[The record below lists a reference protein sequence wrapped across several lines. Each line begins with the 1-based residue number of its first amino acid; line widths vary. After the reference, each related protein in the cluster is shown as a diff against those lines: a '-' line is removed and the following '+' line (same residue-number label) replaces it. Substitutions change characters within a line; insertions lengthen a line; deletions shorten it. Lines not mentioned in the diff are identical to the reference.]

1 MIYKQQISTIRINYS
16 KIYLNY
22 HKTMKSHRKQY
33 FKMSSFLLLLVITAW
48 ISIQWYSFLL
58 NKNIE
63 DQNKTIKEQNIKLE
77 KYKSLTWFT
86 KLMAVKELEWKYDEV
101 PRSTHINKVITML
114 QEIKNLDQR
123 NDETILL
130 SDFNVDLQKISVKW
144 QVSDLKLL
152 YYSNSERG
160 IISLIDRFK
169 NLDFI
174 ENLYIK
180 NYTKDKDAIF
190 FSFILEANVIKDAK

>member
-1 MIYKQQISTIRINYS
+1 
-16 KIYLNY
+16 
-22 HKTMKSHRKQY
+22 
-33 FKMSSFLLLLVITAW
+33 
-48 ISIQWYSFLL
+48 
-58 NKNIE
+58 
-63 DQNKTIKEQNIKLE
+63 
-77 KYKSLTWFT
+77 
-86 KLMAVKELEWKYDEV
+86 
-101 PRSTHINKVITML
+101 
-114 QEIKNLDQR
+114 
-123 NDETILL
+123 LL

-152 YYSNSERG
+152 YYSNSERW

-180 NYTKDKDAIF
+180 NYTKDKDEIF

>member
-1 MIYKQQISTIRINYS
+1 
-16 KIYLNY
+16 
-22 HKTMKSHRKQY
+22 MKSHRKQY
-33 FKMSSFLLLLVITAW
+33 FKLSSLLFTIVLITR
-48 ISIQWYSFLL
+48 ICIQVYIFFL
-58 NKNIE
+58 NKNIQ
-63 DQNKTIKEQNIKLE
+63 DRDTILNQQNIALE
-77 KYKSLTWFT
+77 EYKSLTWFT
-86 KLMAVKELEWKYDEV
+86 KLMAVKELEWKYDEI

-114 QEIKNLDQR
+114 QEIKNLDQK

-152 YYSNSERG
+152 YYSNSERW

-180 NYTKDKDAIF
+180 NYTKDKDEIF

>member
-1 MIYKQQISTIRINYS
+1 
-16 KIYLNY
+16 
-22 HKTMKSHRKQY
+22 MKSHRKQY
-33 FKMSSFLLLLVITAW
+33 FKLSSLLFTIVLITR
-48 ISIQWYSFLL
+48 ICIQVYIFFL
-58 NKNIE
+58 NKNIQE
-63 DQNKTIKEQNIKLE
+63 KDTILTQQNIALE
-77 KYKSLTWFT
+77 EYKSLTWFT
-86 KLMAVKELEWKYDEV
+86 KLMAVKELEWKYDEI
-101 PRSTHINKVITML
+101 PWSTHINKVITML
-114 QEIKNLDQR
+114 QEIKNLDQK

-152 YYSNSERG
+152 YYSNSERW
-160 IISLIDRFK
+160 IVSLIDRFK

-180 NYTKDKDAIF
+180 NYTKDNNEIF